1 MNLTK
6 KMLIVST
13 AVLFAA
19 FGLAKG
25 QPVFDLNFQGLL
37 ADIQGHGF
45 GNEPFDLSVQINDAG
60 DRSMLFEFTSSTHT
74 DEEGWFGFTVSNL
87 SRFIMEDGMFSKSA
101 VIRLDF
107 RPNADTKWLRKGDDF
122 MVTYTL
128 APSTDDASPLK
139 ITRLEGT
146 ELMAISDEHLIAF
159 KDNHPFAYLT
169 GAFLVT
175 DESPVNPQSIS
186 DLKEWVAPKGDETGT
201 SRGVKGGFPTG
212 GYHKKN

>member
-6 KMLIVST
+6 KKLIVAT
-13 AVLFAA
+13 AVLFTVL
-19 FGLAKG
+19 GLANG
-25 QPVFDLNFQGLL
+25 QSVFDLNFQGLL
-37 ADIQGHGF
+37 ADIQGHGI
-45 GNEPFDLSVQINDAG
+45 GSEPFDLSVQINDPG
-60 DRSMLFEFTSSTHT
+60 DRSPLFEFTSSTHT
-74 DEEGWFGFTVSNL
+74 DEKGWFGFTISDI
-87 SRFIMEDGMFSKSA
+87 SRFIMVDGMFSKSA
-101 VIRLDF
+101 VIRMEF
-107 RPNADTKWLRKGDDF
+107 RPNENTKWLRKGDDF

-128 APSTDDASPLK
+128 APSTDDTSPLK

-146 ELMAISDEHLIAF
+146 ELMAVSDEHLIAF

-175 DESPVNPQSIS
+175 DETPVNPQSIS
-186 DLKEWVAPKGDETGT
+186 DLKGWVAPEGDEDGT